1 MQKVNLDLKEA
12 VDLAE
17 VTDATIQRLRG
28 NIIEEFKQLFKEAEV
43 KIIKYNII

>member
-1 MQKVNLDLKEA
+1 LQKVNLDLKEA

-17 VTDATIQRLRG
+17 ITVDTIQRLRG
-28 NIIEEFKQLFKEAEV
+28 NIAEEFKQLFKEAEV